1 MNRFVFSAL
10 FSGSLLIG
18 SQAFGIT
25 LGQSDNFNDGTL
37 QGWVS
42 GGINPNPPSNV
53 NNVGQ
58 AGAGD
63 HVMQVLFNDQGGGP
77 GAQPVVF
84 NSAQWTGDYLAAGIT
99 AITLD
104 INNLSTIPINPGLEI
119 RGAGGNINT
128 VTGTTIPANSGWV
141 SITLSLDPGNLVG
154 PDVLGTLGAVTE
166 LRFREVQG
174 GSFVIPNDATTAY
187 YDNITAVPEPATL
200 ALMGLGACAM
210 FRRRG

>member
-1 MNRFVFSAL
+1 MNRFVFSVL

-42 GGINPNPPSNV
+42 GDINPNPPVNV

-58 AGAGD
+58 GGLGD
-63 HVMQVLFNDQGGGP
+63 HVMQVLSNDQGGGP

-84 NSAQWTGDYLAAGIT
+84 NKAQWTGDFIAAGVN

-104 INNLSTIPINPGLEI
+104 IINFSAIPINPGLEI
-119 RGAGGNINT
+119 RGPGGTINT
-128 VTGTTIPANSGWV
+128 LVAGSLPANSGWTSV
-141 SITLSLDPGNLVG
+141 TISLDPSNFVGGNALT
-154 PDVLGTLGAVTE
+154 TLAGVTE
-166 LRFREVQG
+166 IRFREIQG
-174 GSFVIPNDATTAY
+174 GSFVTPNDATNAY
-187 YDNITAVPEPATL
+187 YDNITAVPEPASL
-200 ALMGLGACAM
+200 ALLGLGAAALL
-210 FRRRG
+210 RRR